1 MGIVGLYPNISQFL
15 GVEIYVV
22 YSRLGRLNKMEKL
35 TFGKLLKE
43 ARFLK
48 GLGIPRDVRYF
59 ELKHLIRL
67 ARYYFVEQG

>member
-1 MGIVGLYPNISQFL
+1 
-15 GVEIYVV
+15 
-22 YSRLGRLNKMEKL
+22 MEKL